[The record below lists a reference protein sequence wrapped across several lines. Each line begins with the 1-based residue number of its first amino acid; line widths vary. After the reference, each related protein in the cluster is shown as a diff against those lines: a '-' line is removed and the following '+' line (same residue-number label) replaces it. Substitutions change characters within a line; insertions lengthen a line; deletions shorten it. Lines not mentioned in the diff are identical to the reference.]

1 MREVSLN
8 PPESKP
14 NPPEPKPNPPEP
26 KPPGPAGDRAVIAT
40 AYEREVA
47 RMYDEKQDDFNL
59 LLGKETHLVHH
70 HFGIGDFDRSPGALR
85 DEPDIQRRLHELE
98 NAQTERLL
106 DLLTGIGPEHHVFD
120 GGSGRGGTAFMA
132 HERLGCHVDGATI
145 SRYQREF
152 AERSARERGC
162 DAKVRFHF
170 MNMLRTGLPTACM
183 DAALTNEVTMY
194 IELPVLF
201 KELARIV
208 KPGGRYVLA
217 TWAVDE
223 RGSAGDV
230 IAAIDRHYAC
240 TMHTRGAYLKALLDA
255 GFVPHHVAQMD
266 GDALP
271 YWELRQRSEHSDTIE
286 KLFIDG
292 YRASTIA
299 YLMVAAERVGR

>member
-1 MREVSLN
+1 MRKVSPN
-8 PPESKP
+8 SSEPASAGSGSAGSPP
-14 NPPEPKPNPPEP
+14 
-26 KPPGPAGDRAVIAT
+26 AARAVIDSD
-40 AYEREVA
+40 YERAVA

-59 LLGKETHLVHH
+59 LLGKDTHLVHH
-70 HFGIGDFDRSPGALR
+70 HFGIGDFDRSPGALTG
-85 DEPDIQRRLHELE
+85 EAEIQRRLHELE

-106 DLLTGIGPEHHVFD
+106 DLLDGLGPAHRLFD

-132 HERLGCHVDGATI
+132 HERLGCSVDGATI

-162 DAKVRFHF
+162 AAEVRFHF
-170 MNMLRTGLPTACM
+170 MNMLRTGLPAAGI
-183 DAALTNEVTMY
+183 DAAYTNEVTMY
-194 IELPVLF
+194 VELPALF
-201 KELARIV
+201 AEFARIV

-223 RGSAGDV
+223 RGGADDV

-240 TMHTRGAYLKALLDA
+240 TMHTRGAYLRALLDA
-255 GFVPHHVAQMD
+255 GFVPYHVAQMD
-266 GDALP
+266 EEAVP

-292 YRASTIA
+292 YRASSIA
-299 YLMVAAERVGR
+299 YLMIAAERIGR

>member
-1 MREVSLN
+1 MRKVSLDS
-8 PPESKP
+8 PASELSES
-14 NPPEPKPNPPEP
+14 
-26 KPPGPAGDRAVIAT
+26 AGGRAVIDT

-59 LLGKETHLVHH
+59 LLGKETNLVHH
-70 HFGIGDFDRSPGALR
+70 HFGIGDFDRSPGALQS
-85 DEPDIQRRLHELE
+85 ESEVQRRLHELE

-106 DLLTGIGPEHHVFD
+106 DLLGDLGPEHRVFD

-132 HERLGCHVDGATI
+132 HDRLGCFVDGATI

-170 MNMLRTGLPTACM
+170 MNMLRTGLPAASV

-194 IELPVLF
+194 VSDLTALF
-201 KELARIV
+201 REFARIV
-208 KPGGRYVLA
+208 KPGGRYVFA

-223 RGSAGDV
+223 SGSAGEV
-230 IAAIDRHYAC
+230 ISAIDRHYAC
-240 TMHTRGAYLKALLDA
+240 TMHTRGAYLRALLDS
-255 GFVPHHVAQMD
+255 GFVPYHVAQMD
-266 GDALP
+266 DDALP
-271 YWELRQRSEHSDTIE
+271 YWELRRRSEHSDTIE

-292 YRASTIA
+292 YKASTIA
-299 YLMVAAERVGR
+299 YLMVAAERVGP